1 VKTPTRVSTQV
12 SGFQAMPA
20 RRSWVV
26 LAAVLAMAATAWLGA
41 WQLRRA
47 ATKEALTQSILDKSS
62 QEVLVDIAQAA
73 INIGA
78 NGTASTPTIAPLLQ
92 RRVNIQGRW
101 LHDHTVFLDNRYMDD
116 RVGFYVVTPLQL
128 LQAPTNTV
136 VWVQRGWVPRN
147 ALDRNALPQLPQEQG
162 AVAVQGRLV
171 ESVSRVYALGDET
184 SARASL
190 AARASWIWQNLPQT
204 SLGNTVTVLPFA
216 VLQTAP
222 ETMAASPNLAANTT
236 TASPA
241 SHLRREWP
249 APDSGVAR
257 HYGYAFQW
265 FAMCTGIAC
274 LFIWFQLIA
283 PRRRVPTT

>member
-1 VKTPTRVSTQV
+1 VNTPTRVSAQV
-12 SGFQAMPA
+12 SGFQALLT
-20 RRSWVV
+20 RRLWVV
-26 LAAVLAMAATAWLGA
+26 VAAVLAMAATAWLGA

-47 ATKEALTQSILDKSS
+47 ATKEALAQSILDKSS

-73 INIGA
+73 INLGA
-78 NGTASTPTIAPLLQ
+78 SGIASTETIAPLLQ

-101 LHDHTVFLDNRYMDD
+101 LHDHTVFLDNRYMDN

-128 LQAPTNTV
+128 VQAPTNTV

-147 ALDRNALPQLPQEQG
+147 ALNRDALPQLPQEQG

-171 ESVSRVYALGDET
+171 ESVSRVYALGDEAPAGANT
-184 SARASL
+184 
-190 AARASWIWQNLPQT
+190 AARASRIWQNLPQT

-216 VLQTAP
+216 VLQTLP
-222 ETMAASPNLAANTT
+222 ETLAALPNTAAD
-236 TASPA
+236 TATGSLA
-241 SHLRREWP
+241 NNLQRDWP
-249 APDSGVAR
+249 APDSGVAK

-265 FAMCTGIAC
+265 FAMCAGIAC

>member
-1 VKTPTRVSTQV
+1 VNTPTRVSAQV
-12 SGFQAMPA
+12 SGFQALLT
-20 RRSWVV
+20 RRLWVV
-26 LAAVLAMAATAWLGA
+26 VAAVLAMVVTAWLGA

-47 ATKEALTQSILDKSS
+47 ATKEALAQSILDKSS

-73 INIGA
+73 INLGA
-78 NGTASTPTIAPLLQ
+78 SGIASTQTIAPLLQ

-101 LHDHTVFLDNRYMDD
+101 LHDHTVFLDNRYMDN

-128 LQAPTNTV
+128 VQAPANTV

-147 ALDRNALPQLPQEQG
+147 ALNRDALPQLPQEQG

-171 ESVSRVYALGDET
+171 ESVSRVYALGDEA
-184 SARASL
+184 SAGANT
-190 AARASWIWQNLPQT
+190 AARTSRIWQNLPQT

-222 ETMAASPNLAANTT
+222 ETLAALPNTAAD
-236 TASPA
+236 TATGSLA
-241 SHLRREWP
+241 NNLQRDWP
-249 APDSGVAR
+249 APDSGVAK

-265 FAMCTGIAC
+265 FAMCAGIAC